1 MVKFVLLM
9 FNDSL
14 HEASQLSI
22 LLSSDVAF
30 LRFSRHATISWGKSV
45 FFP

>member
-14 HEASQLSI
+14 FAYYYYYLHSI

-30 LRFSRHATISWGKSV
+30 FKVVSEQ
-45 FFP
+45 

>member
-1 MVKFVLLM
+1 MVTFVLLM

-14 HEASQLSI
+14 FARSQSSI

-30 LRFSRHATISWGKSV
+30 LLFSSKVVSEH
-45 FFP
+45 